1 MIPYVL
7 ISTVGII
14 ILLIIFAVVMLL
26 NYKKNGK
33 KHEPDYYSM
42 YILGITWTPLGI
54 IFATT
59 MNNPAFLGIGIVFLI
74 AGLANKDK
82 WKKQPKK
89 LDPKQQKLLIGFL
102 LAGVLAFTI
111 GVAVYLLK

>member
-1 MIPYVL
+1 MIPYTL
-7 ISTVGII
+7 ISTVGIL
-14 ILLIIFAVVMLL
+14 ILLIIFAIVMLL
-26 NYKKNGK
+26 NYKKTEK
-33 KHEPDYYSM
+33 KHEPDYYTM

-82 WKKQPKK
+82 WKKKPKK

>member
-7 ISTVGII
+7 ISTIGVL
-14 ILLIIFAVVMLL
+14 ILLIIFAIGMLF
-26 NYKKNGK
+26 NYKKKGK
-33 KHEPDYYSM
+33 KHEPDYYTM

-59 MNNPAFLGIGIVFLI
+59 MNNPAFLGMGIVFLI

-82 WKKQPKK
+82 WKKQPAK
-89 LDPKQQKLLIGFL
+89 LDPKKQKLLIGM
-102 LAGVLAFTI
+102 LALGVLTLAL
-111 GVAVYLLK
+111 GVAVYFLK